1 MDSARTDRR
10 YDVAIIGGGL
20 VGASLACAL
29 SPLGLKTALVEAV
42 AFRAASQPS
51 YDDRTLALSA
61 SSCRILQGLGI
72 WPRLEHNA
80 TPIRQIQ
87 ATQRRVTR

>member
-1 MDSARTDRR
+1 MTAKGAQGR

-42 AFRAASQPS
+42 APRACLLYTSDAA
-51 YDDRTLALSA
+51 DD
-61 SSCRILQGLGI
+61 
-72 WPRLEHNA
+72 N
-80 TPIRQIQ
+80 
-87 ATQRRVTR
+87 